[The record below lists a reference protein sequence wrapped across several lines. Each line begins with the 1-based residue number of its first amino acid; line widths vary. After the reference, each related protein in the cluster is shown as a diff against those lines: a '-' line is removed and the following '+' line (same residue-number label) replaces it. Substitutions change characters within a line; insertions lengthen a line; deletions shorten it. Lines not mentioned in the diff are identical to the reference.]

1 MEVATAG
8 WVLREENV
16 KAVVIHATGGPEQLV
31 LAEVPDPVPGAGEVV
46 IDVAY
51 AGCNWA
57 DTQVRQG
64 IYPHA
69 MTYPMVLG
77 FEVAGTVSG
86 LGAGVTSVKVGD
98 RVATFPEK
106 GGGYAEKCIA
116 GAAGL
121 IRLPD
126 TVGLDVGA
134 AFPIQALTAY
144 HMLYTI
150 HGRLRP
156 GGTVLVNAIGGGVGL
171 MVTQL
176 AVKAGFRVIGT
187 TGTAGKEKRALAYGA
202 SRVINT
208 ATEDF
213 ETAVLDVTGGKGV
226 DLAIDSYGATM
237 LDRTFA
243 VTRMLGHVIS
253 IGEAEGQPF
262 KNLRE
267 RILPRSQTFTRMHL
281 GHIDQSSPE
290 WDAGVALCLEGL
302 SEGWLEVPIEGVF
315 PLAGAAA
322 MHRRLEGRQVAG
334 KLLLK
339 TR

>member
-1 MEVATAG
+1 M
-8 WVLREENV
+8 
-16 KAVVIHATGGPEQLV
+16 KAVVIHDKGGPDQLV
-31 LAEVPDPVPGAGEVV
+31 LADMPDPVPGPGEVV

-64 IYPHA
+64 IYPHP

-77 FEVAGTVSG
+77 FEVSGTVSS
-86 LGAGVTSVKVGD
+86 LGAGVTNVKVGD

-106 GGGYAEKCIA
+106 GGGYAEKCVA

-121 IRLPD
+121 IKLPD
-126 TVGLDVGA
+126 GLPLDIGA

-144 HMLYTI
+144 HMLFTI
-150 HGRLRP
+150 HGRLQP
-156 GGTVLVNAIGGGVGL
+156 GDTVLVNAIGGGVGL

-176 AVKAGFRVIGT
+176 AVHAGFRVIGT

-202 SRVINT
+202 ARVVNT

-213 ETAVLDVTGGKGV
+213 EKAVLDFTDGRGV

-237 LDRTFA
+237 LDRTFN
-243 VTRMLGHVIS
+243 VVKKLGHVVS

-262 KNLRE
+262 KNIRE
-267 RILPRSQTFTRMHL
+267 RILPRSQTFTRLHL
-281 GHIDQSSPE
+281 GHVDKSSPE
-290 WDAGVALCLEGL
+290 WEAGVALCLRGL
-302 SEGWLEVPIEGVF
+302 TEGWLKVPIEGVF
-315 PLAGAAA
+315 PLAQAAE
-322 MHRRLEGRQVAG
+322 MHRRLEGRHVAG

-339 TR
+339 AG